1 MKFGR
6 GRELLERGGKEGMG
20 GFMVIN
26 GNGLW
31 LVMRRRL
38 EQEEEGGFEEDLRRV
53 NKAADRGLK

>member
-26 GNGLW
+26 GIGLW
-31 LVMRRRL
+31 LVMRRL

-53 NKAADRGLK
+53 NKAAD

>member
-26 GNGLW
+26 GIGLW

-53 NKAADRGLK
+53 NKAAD

>member
-1 MKFGR
+1 MMFGR